1 MASLFPDGT
10 GDCRLLDA
18 GAGIGSLSAAFLDRW
33 RSGGFCFSR
42 VTVDAFEL
50 DTALKDHLAY
60 TLDRYNHTGDF
71 VANIRQ
77 EDFILA
83 AVESSE
89 GSLFSPPIERY
100 SHAILNPPYKKIN
113 SDSAH
118 RLALRCVGIETVNLY
133 FRRASRRPG
142 RAGWA
147 DRRHHPA

>member
-1 MASLFPDGT
+1 MAGLFPDGA

-50 DTALKDHLAY
+50 DAVLVDDLTS
-60 TLDRYNHTGDF
+60 TLDRYIHKGDF

-83 AVESSE
+83 AVETVE
-89 GSLFSPPIERY
+89 NNLFSPPMER
-100 SHAILNPPYKKIN
+100 
-113 SDSAH
+113 
-118 RLALRCVGIETVNLY
+118 
-133 FRRASRRPG
+133 
-142 RAGWA
+142 
-147 DRRHHPA
+147 